1 VRTDA
6 WHTSCL
12 CRYANALAA
21 TQLIAKR
28 QENEVAAP
36 AAEQRMTHIDMFK
49 VIRPR
54 PEMEVL

>member
-1 VRTDA
+1 VPTDA

-28 QENEVAAP
+28 RENEVATP
-36 AAEQRMTHIDMFK
+36 ARSS
-49 VIRPR
+49 
-54 PEMEVL
+54 

>member
-36 AAEQRMTHIDMFK
+36 ARSSRTKDDSHWHVQGH
-49 VIRPR
+49 
-54 PEMEVL
+54 